1 MALRLFH
8 TGSVAVAAVL
18 TVLACVQVWASLTVP
33 FVGTVRR
40 YGWEGDGII
49 VLVLGQLALA
59 FALYTWVERRP
70 STFRLVTLFS
80 AFLGGLIFVTALVNL
95 LDSERAVG
103 SAQSE
108 LGLNLKGFLGLD
120 FQSFVDTG
128 EGVYVAIAAG
138 FLLAA
143 TSSAAFVI
151 AHQQPGAFA
160 LASSDSGGCARCHA
174 ELPPTANFCPQC
186 GANAR

>member
-108 LGLNLKGFLGLD
+108 LGLNLEGFLGLD